1 MKSPSTFFLITYIIL
16 IGFGIATQD
25 SLGENL
31 VDTNGKVLLYGI
43 LLTILESPLIYYL
56 IWKMILGKIA
66 DSMSYEE
73 NDKKSISFFS
83 FIGLP
88 ILFTLL
94 NMMAIMNL
102 NQSLDK
108 SKPVKRYLAVTK
120 KYYEVMSKS
129 KDNPRTNRHY
139 INLTSWLSNNKF
151 TVRISHQEYENT
163 AINDV
168 YEANTQSGYFGFSYY
183 KSLRKIDSS
192 IFPDGTKFPIDEE
205 QAQKLIVEKKN
216 N

>member
-1 MKSPSTFFLITYIIL
+1 MKSPSTFFLIIYIIL
-16 IGFGIATQD
+16 IGFGIATQN

-31 VDTNGKVLLYGI
+31 VDTNGKIFMFGLI
-43 LLTILESPLIYYL
+43 MTILEIPLIYYV

-88 ILFTLL
+88 ILFTVL
-94 NMMAIMNL
+94 NMIIIETL
-102 NQSLDK
+102 NESMDK
-108 SKPVKRYLAVTK
+108 SKTVKRYLAVTK

-168 YEANTQSGYFGFSYY
+168 YEANTKSGCFGFGYY
-183 KSLRKIDSS
+183 TSLRKTDRT
-192 IFPDGTKFPIDEE
+192 IFPTDTKFPLTE
-205 QAQKLIVEKKN
+205 QEALKLIESTK
-216 N
+216 